1 MIVLEL
7 IGRKKF
13 QQIAELTDEEF
24 DLLID
29 HAYLIPYDIQN
40 DEVFFFENEAN
51 FAKNMKDQWI
61 REAKD
66 SEEWAK
72 ENQEL
77 DELQKKELDDEWAS
91 EILELDFE
99 RTLAEEYETRQYGD
113 TDKTI
118 TNDEV
123 SEDDLQDIYDI
134 LGLDIN
140 QEPEEEVKVK
150 RNNEKKKLKRHR
162 QFVSQSGVEESLD
175 PNKGTKILM
184 DGEDIQKSIER
195 NYGSANSYSQESSN
209 TSSYQRYDPSYHVRQ
224 PNNSHQETQQKME
237 YDQQYRIFQS
247 LHEQM
252 YQQNQRQYEPSYTQT
267 LQKETP
273 YQSYMAKQEQEAQK
287 NYQSDGHLIQSIDY
301 SRRETYEPEKQN
313 YSHEMN
319 RNEYQSGYQPQ
330 SFQHNS
336 SNNNEVSYHKKY
348 DQTAHYQNQ
357 NYNSPNNGS
366 HYPPDTRL
374 EESKLKEMQHQF
386 VQTSSDPKYMHL
398 NNNPSNDYLNSIMEN
413 KRESFNDRAY
423 QYHNPDSPLS
433 YSSPKYSGQ
442 GSDLNGKYQYYNG
455 ENSRF
460 YQATIPSTFDTYTS
474 QSGSD
479 SLSKALHHQNET
491 QTQNISKR
499 YQSEENGRRIN
510 GSYSIPHNSRE
521 QQGPD
526 YKSPYSSRFKEHNE
540 GSSRNNYTAPQSS
553 GKFIKNASSNET
565 FKQQYHNTMY
575 QNDRQPN
582 GNNGNS
588 LNDSHSIPN
597 VLQRG
602 NIHGHSSQG
611 SYNSQILNNPYKAR
625 SYHAENR
632 TTGITR
638 INGQQVRVN
647 FPKKYPKLADPSP
660 LANNTVNL
668 PSQQMKALSHKK
680 NRQRTHQIQVNGK
693 VVSVSYSSKRPNRG
707 GAKIVRARDIEK
719 SKSPSSSTKNVVAKK
734 YTVHKSTMLKMKKV
748 QQSANRRRYNNAIR
762 QQQILFETRNSSN
775 HDNWDSRGNRTGNNG
790 NGRNRSNNR
799 TDNRDR
805 RNRSNATP
813 DNSGKNIIPN
823 GKNEKT
829 YKKIFNRRKHDSR
842 IRMTL
847 GEVVLHG
854 TQIEETDAYQ
864 GYRKIQTFGG
874 LLVQKRFS
882 AAVSRRGAIYQ
893 IKKLQQDGFTRRRIV
908 ELLKDKKIMNRT
920 LAKALE
926 NGLQLHNIPLLKHSI
941 QNYFMNK
948 YRINL
953 DTLSKNQLKNLMSI
967 LKNGDQDLLELY
979 NRLKVI
985 NGSVAR
991 VGRSKQGLKNAR
1003 RRLRQEILQ
1012 GLEAYDAIVLFSKS
1026 LRAARSAVYV
1036 MQWVS
1041 RTAGKLAFAVAK
1053 RIAPASIRNKI
1064 ILKEAKMQ
1072 KRAMEKATKK
1082 FAKLSKIEGIKTKI
1096 KQAPRKALAKGFKKV
1111 FGKAYS
1117 DTIIGKITGKIG
1129 NFFDK
1134 ISSKLDA
1141 LKRIRDEII
1150 KRILILIGGFLLL
1163 IFLLQVVIAA
1173 STAITTT
1180 IQSLF
1185 DTETGQDISE
1195 DDVMNSAGGKI
1206 LTELT
1211 EKDKDWVQNGVYNGA
1226 KSPKDV
1232 AGKKVYGGTDP
1243 ETGKKIEITEFGSPN
1258 DESAGITVNFFNGD
1272 AYSAITGKIPPELLH
1287 DTKASSNSA
1296 TNANSKSSETKDNSS
1311 KLKKTSSSLTY
1322 EGNEVIFASKG
1333 EENDGLTKT
1342 LLGKAK
1348 TTGYCAGCNT
1358 PPGSPVTC
1366 HGTKAIPGV
1375 TVAMNKKMQSDWGL
1389 SIGDIIFVR
1398 GNYYVIDD
1406 SGPAYGRV
1414 DIYVS
1419 DSLTCAKTLEYA
1431 ITADNVP
1438 VYKVSGGS
1446 FRSENPKKIKI
1457 DGKTYSGV
1465 LITDKDGKKKWILFD
1480 GVINKVNGSG
1490 SVAGT
1495 SSEIAT
1501 SNAKAILSMGTVYF
1515 EQEGYND
1522 KRLLRAYCLD
1532 LWDASHKLKR
1542 RLSEIYQ
1549 CGGCREIKNYKCNDK
1564 NVKNAKGP
1572 NGKDYGLLDGIKVH
1586 KDSYG
1591 DEGCKK
1597 YYCNEDKESWQKYKY
1612 NKNGCKGT
1620 TNKRGS
1626 TKSAELTAAEISAYP
1641 KQLKD
1646 EDVKNGSGKIDRKE
1660 IVEVSAE
1667 EKAKADA
1674 DPTYKAKC
1682 TIVETYTESKCPGHY
1697 GCDGK
1702 HSKKYC
1708 PGHVDLEVDAC
1719 IVGIDEN
1726 EAVQLFQIDPGD
1738 EQGKMDHYSKIL
1750 KEVSNENLD
1759 WEHWTEENREMV
1771 HIFYDEDWK
1780 DLYGID
1786 IESLESQVSG
1796 VASNVTSGTLSSA
1809 DRDKILKEL
1818 PKNLPEKRRKI
1829 IETALDAVGKIP
1841 YHWGDSAKYPGLEKN
1856 HFGSYSFTDE
1866 KGRNKK
1872 GLDCSHFVDWVYWT
1886 AVGNNLGNG
1895 STETLKSKGKST
1907 NTLKPGD
1914 IMVHFGSINHTGIF
1928 IGYTK
1933 DNQMIYVHESGSH
1946 GNVTVSTGGYFDKS
1960 GSVTWRNMD
1969 EYVK

>member
-1 MIVLEL
+1 MEL

-29 HAYLIPYDIQN
+29 HAYLIPYDIQD
-40 DEVFFFENEAN
+40 DEVFFFENEAD
-51 FAKNMKDQWI
+51 FTKSMKDQWI

-91 EILELDFE
+91 DVLELDFE

-113 TDKTI
+113 TDKAI

-123 SEDDLQDIYDI
+123 TEDDLQDIYDI
-134 LGLDIN
+134 LGLDMN
-140 QEPEEEVKVK
+140 QQPEEVKIK
-150 RNNEKKKLKRHR
+150 KNNEKKKFKKHR
-162 QFVSQSGVEESLD
+162 QFVSQSSVEESLD
-175 PNKGTKILM
+175 PNKGTKIFM
-184 DGEDIQKSIER
+184 DGDDIQKSIER
-195 NYGSANSYSQESSN
+195 NYGSTNSYSQESSN

-319 RNEYQSGYQPQ
+319 RNEYQPEYQPQ
-330 SFQHNS
+330 SFRHS
-336 SNNNEVSYHKKY
+336 SSINNETGYHKKY

-357 NYNSPNNGS
+357 NYNGPNNGL

-374 EESKLKEMQHQF
+374 EESKLKEMQHRFMQA
-386 VQTSSDPKYMHL
+386 SSDPKYMHL

-413 KRESFNDRAY
+413 KRESFNDRTY
-423 QYHNPDSPLS
+423 QYHNPDSPLP

-442 GSDLNGKYQYYNG
+442 GSDLNGKHQYYNG
-455 ENSRF
+455 ENSKP
-460 YQATIPSTFDTYTS
+460 YQTAIPSTFDTYTS

-479 SLSKALHHQNET
+479 SLSKVLHHQNET

-510 GSYSIPHNSRE
+510 GASSIPHNSRK

-526 YKSPYSSRFKEHNE
+526 YKAPYSSRFKEHNE
-540 GSSRNNYTAPQSS
+540 GLSRNNYTAPQSS
-553 GKFIKNASSNET
+553 GKSIKNTSFNET

-582 GNNGNS
+582 RNNGNS
-588 LNDSHSIPN
+588 LNGSYSIPN

-602 NIHGHSSQG
+602 NIHGHSNQG
-611 SYNSQILNNPYKAR
+611 GYNSQISNNPYKAR
-625 SYHAENR
+625 SYYAENR
-632 TTGITR
+632 ATGITR

-660 LANNTVNL
+660 FANNTVNL
-668 PSQQMKALSHKK
+668 PSQQIKALSHKK
-680 NRQRTHQIQVNGK
+680 NGQRTHQIQVNGK
-693 VVSVSYSSKRPNRG
+693 VVSVSYSSKRPNRD

-719 SKSPSSSTKNVVAKK
+719 SQSSGAKAKNVIAKK
-734 YTVHKSTMLKMKKV
+734 YTVQKSTMLKMKKV
-748 QQSANRRRYNNAIR
+748 QQSVNRRRYNNAIR
-762 QQQILFETRNSSN
+762 QQQILFETRNSSD
-775 HDNWDSRGNRTGNNG
+775 HDNWNSRDNRTGNNG
-790 NGRNRSNNR
+790 NGRNRPNNR
-799 TDNRDR
+799 TNNRNR
-805 RNRSNATP
+805 RNRSNGTP
-813 DNSGKNIIPN
+813 DNSDKNIIPN
-823 GKNEKT
+823 GKNEKA

-864 GYRKIQTFGG
+864 GYRKIQNFGG
-874 LLVQKRFS
+874 MLTQKQFS

-893 IKKLQQDGFTRRRIV
+893 IKKLQQDGFTRRRIMQ
-908 ELLKDKKIMNRT
+908 LLKDKKIMNRT
-920 LAKALE
+920 LANALE
-926 NGLQLHNIPLLKHSI
+926 NGLELHNIPLLKHSI

-948 YRINL
+948 YGNMINL
-953 DTLSKNQLKNLMSI
+953 DTLSKKQLKNLMSI

-979 NRLKVI
+979 NRLKTI
-985 NGSVAR
+985 NGSIAR
-991 VGRSKQGLKNAR
+991 AGRSKQGLKNAR

-1012 GLEAYDAIVLFSKS
+1012 GLDAYDAVVLFSKS
-1026 LRAARSAVYV
+1026 LRGARSAIYI
-1036 MQWVS
+1036 MQWAS
-1041 RTAGKLAFAVAK
+1041 RTTGKLALAVAK
-1053 RIAPASIRNKI
+1053 KIAPAPIRNKI

-1072 KRAMEKATKK
+1072 KRAMEKSTKK
-1082 FAKLSKIEGIKTKI
+1082 LAKISKIEGVKAKI
-1096 KQAPRKALAKGFKKV
+1096 KQAPKKAAAMGFQKIVGKSYSNTIVGKV
-1111 FGKAYS
+1111 
-1117 DTIIGKITGKIG
+1117 TGKIG
-1129 NFFDK
+1129 DFFGKIADK
-1134 ISSKLDA
+1134 IDGIKKLYYD
-1141 LKRIRDEII
+1141 LI
-1150 KRILILIGGFLLL
+1150 KDIMVFIGGFLLL
-1163 IFLLQVVIAA
+1163 IFMMQLVIVA

-1211 EKDKDWVQNGVYNGA
+1211 EKDKDWVQNEVYDGA
-1226 KSPKDV
+1226 KFPKDV

-1287 DTKASSNSA
+1287 DTKASSNST
-1296 TNANSKSSETKDNSS
+1296 TNANSKSSEIKDNSSSS
-1311 KLKKTSSSLTY
+1311 KLKKTGNSLTY
-1322 EGNEVIFASKG
+1322 KGDEVIFASKG
-1333 EENDGLTKT
+1333 GDNDGIKKT
-1342 LLGKAK
+1342 FVSNMR
-1348 TTGYCAGCNT
+1348 TTGYCSACNGDYKSAIT
-1358 PPGSPVTC
+1358 PNGNAVPGF
-1366 HGTKAIPGV
+1366 
-1375 TVAMNKKMQSDWGL
+1375 TVAVALSTQTAKGL
-1389 SIGDIIFVR
+1389 PYGSVIYVSGH
-1398 GNYYVIDD
+1398 YYVVQDC
-1406 SGPAYGRV
+1406 GPPPNTI
-1414 DIYVS
+1414 DIYVA
-1419 DSLTCAKTLEYA
+1419 DTLTCASTLEQA
-1431 ITADNVP
+1431 VTRDNVP
-1438 VYKVSGGS
+1438 VYIVKGAKCD
-1446 FRSENPKKIKI
+1446 FEKLNKITL
-1457 DGKTYSGV
+1457 DGKDYTGV
-1465 LITDKDGKKKWILFD
+1465 HVDDNGTKKWILFD
-1480 GVINKVNGSG
+1480 GVVTGVNGGAVS
-1490 SVAGT
+1490 GT

-1515 EQEGYND
+1515 DQEGYND

-1549 CGGCREIKNYKCNDK
+1549 CGGCRELKNYKCNDK

-1612 NKNGCKGT
+1612 NKNGCKGA

-1738 EQGKMDHYSKIL
+1738 EQEKMDHYDKIS
-1750 KEVSNENLD
+1750 KEVNDGKVN
-1759 WEHWTEENREMV
+1759 WKHWTEANRDMV
-1771 HIFYDEDWK
+1771 HVFYDEDWK

-1841 YHWGDSAKYPGLEKN
+1841 YHWGDKAKYPGLEKN
-1856 HFGSYSFTDE
+1856 NFGAYSYTDR

-1895 STETLKSKGKST
+1895 NTETLQSKGKST
-1907 NTLKPGD
+1907 NTLKTGD
-1914 IMVHFGSINHTGIF
+1914 IMVHFGSVNHTGIF